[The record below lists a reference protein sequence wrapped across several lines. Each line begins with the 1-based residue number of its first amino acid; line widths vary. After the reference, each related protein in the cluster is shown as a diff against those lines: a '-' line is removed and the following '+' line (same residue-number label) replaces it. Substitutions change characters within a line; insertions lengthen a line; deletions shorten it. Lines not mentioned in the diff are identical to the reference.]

1 MKSILI
7 IGGEG
12 EGKTT
17 LCKKILTKITGKKVI
32 MDLHSDYTDFQ
43 KNFVFSGFPSFMES
57 IADLK
62 DTTFVFEEITP
73 FLRHG
78 KVPDKL
84 IEMLVLRRGGK
95 GRVSGE
101 KGNFFIFLF
110 HSLHSVPMELI
121 SFSNYIYLFKT
132 GDNITYINQKFK
144 DFPQIAQPIKLR
156 WGSLKKYE
164 FIPIKIR

>member
-17 LCKKILTKITGKKVI
+17 LSKKILSKIQGNKVI
-32 MDLHSDYTDFQ
+32 MDLHGDYTEHQ
-43 KNFVFSGFPSFMES
+43 KNFVFSGFPNFMDK
-57 IADLK
+57 IYPMK

-84 IEMLVLRRGGK
+84 IEMMVLRRGGP
-95 GRVSGE
+95 GRVSGM

-132 GDNITYINQKFK
+132 GDNIAYINQKFK
-144 DFPQIAQPIKLR
+144 DFPNLLEPIRVNWKDLP
-156 WGSLKKYE
+156 KYS
-164 FIPIKIR
+164 FLNIKIR

>member
-17 LCKKILTKITGKKVI
+17 LAKKILAKVQGNKVI
-32 MDLHSDYTDFQ
+32 MDLHGDYTEHQ
-43 KNFVFSGFPSFMES
+43 KNFAFSGFPAFMDK
-57 IADLK
+57 IASMR
-62 DTTFVFEEITP
+62 DTCFVFEEITP

-84 IEMLVLRRGGK
+84 IEMLVLRRGGV
-95 GRVSGE
+95 GRVSGV

-110 HSLHSVPMELI
+110 HSIHSVPMELI

-132 GDNITYINQKFK
+132 GDNLTYIGQKFK
-144 DFPQIAQPIKLR
+144 DYPQIIEPIRSR
-156 WGSLKKYE
+156 WQGLKKYE
-164 FIPIKIR
+164 FIDIKIR